1 MELVNETFFVYSMD
15 KSQNEILEEFH
26 FDDKESAMDMA
37 YRLSK
42 YSPKTFIRKEYT
54 YEVEEGDI
62 YHID

>member
-1 MELVNETFFVYSMD
+1 MD
-15 KSQNEILEEFH
+15 KSQNEILEEFY
-26 FDDKESAMDMA
+26 FDNKESAMDMA

-54 YEVEEGDI
+54 FEVEEGDI